1 MIKYFTIIIRNE
13 PLSPMSIR
21 KKIFWS
27 LLSLLLAGMSIGVV
41 LSQLGEMPL
50 RQLWES
56 IQESNKLYLAAAG
69 VCGAL
74 FIVLEGE
81 GLRHILSGI
90 GYKTPFRKGVL
101 YSAADIYFSAVTPSA
116 TGGQPACA
124 LFMLRDDLP
133 TGAVT
138 MTLIV
143 NLILYTISIVLLGLA
158 AVILDWRMFFRF
170 RLVSKILI
178 TVGFA
183 ILLGLTVFFFLLLR
197 SGKKVFG
204 AIGGLYRFLHRHK
217 IIRLLDARL
226 ARLEKA
232 QEDYDQCVRLMREQ
246 PVALRKAFCCNFA
259 QRAVRLLVPVL
270 VYLAMGGS
278 VSMAPTILAIQ
289 CFVTIGYNCV
299 PVPGGMGVADYL
311 MVDGFAELMGLED
324 ALHVEVLSRSISFYV
339 CVAVSGMIVL
349 VGYLRQRK
357 RERR

>member
-1 MIKYFTIIIRNE
+1 
-13 PLSPMSIR
+13 MSIR
-21 KKIFWS
+21 KKVFWS
-27 LLSLLLAGMSIGVV
+27 VLSLLLAGTTLWGV

-50 RQLWES
+50 RQLWAS
-56 IQESNKLYLAAAG
+56 IQQSNKLYLLAACI
-69 VCGAL
+69 CGGL
-74 FIVLEGE
+74 YIVMEGE
-81 GLRHILSGI
+81 AIRRIMTGI
-90 GYKTPFRKGVL
+90 GYRVRFRHGIL
-101 YSAADIYFSAVTPSA
+101 YGASDVYFSAVTPSA

-124 LFMLRDDLP
+124 VFMIRNGLP

-143 NLILYTISIVLLGLA
+143 NLILYTVSIVLLGLA
-158 AVILDWRMFFRF
+158 AVFTNF
-170 RLVSKILI
+170 RLFSHFRLLSKILI
-178 TVGFA
+178 AAGFL
-183 ILLGLTVFFFLLLR
+183 ILLGLTFLFFLLLR

-339 CVAVSGMIVL
+339 
-349 VGYLRQRK
+349 
-357 RERR
+357 

>member
-1 MIKYFTIIIRNE
+1 
-13 PLSPMSIR
+13 MSIR
-21 KKIFWS
+21 KKVFWS
-27 LLSLLLAGMSIGVV
+27 VLSLLLAGTTLWGV

-50 RQLWES
+50 RQLWAS
-56 IQESNKLYLAAAG
+56 IQQSNKLYLLAACI
-69 VCGAL
+69 CGGL
-74 FIVLEGE
+74 YIVMEGE
-81 GLRHILSGI
+81 AIRRIMTGI
-90 GYKTPFRKGVL
+90 GYRVRFRHGIL
-101 YSAADIYFSAVTPSA
+101 YGASDVYFSAVTPSA

-124 LFMLRDDLP
+124 VFMIRNGLP

-143 NLILYTISIVLLGLA
+143 NLILYTVSIVLLGLA
-158 AVILDWRMFFRF
+158 AVFTNF
-170 RLVSKILI
+170 RLFSHFRLLSKILI
-178 TVGFA
+178 AAGFL
-183 ILLGLTVFFFLLLR
+183 ILLGLTFLFFLLLR

>member
-1 MIKYFTIIIRNE
+1 
-13 PLSPMSIR
+13 MSIR
-21 KKIFWS
+21 KKVFWS
-27 LLSLLLAGMSIGVV
+27 VLSLLLAGTTLWGV

-50 RQLWES
+50 RQLWAS
-56 IQESNKLYLAAAG
+56 IQQSNKLYLLAACI
-69 VCGAL
+69 CGGL
-74 FIVLEGE
+74 YIVMEGE
-81 GLRHILSGI
+81 AIRRIMTGI
-90 GYKTPFRKGVL
+90 GYRVRFRHGIL
-101 YSAADIYFSAVTPSA
+101 YGASDVYFSAVTPSA

-124 LFMLRDDLP
+124 VFMIRNGLP

-143 NLILYTISIVLLGLA
+143 NLILYTVSIVLLGLA
-158 AVILDWRMFFRF
+158 AVLTNF
-170 RLVSKILI
+170 RLFSHFRLLSKILI
-178 TVGFA
+178 AAGFL
-183 ILLGLTVFFFLLLR
+183 ILLGLTFLFFLLLR

-217 IIRLLDARL
+217 VIRLLDARL

-278 VSMAPTILAIQ
+278 VTMAPTILAIQ

>member
-1 MIKYFTIIIRNE
+1 
-13 PLSPMSIR
+13 MSIR
-21 KKIFWS
+21 KKVFWS
-27 LLSLLLAGMSIGVV
+27 VLSLLLAGTTLWGV

-50 RQLWES
+50 RQLWAS
-56 IQESNKLYLAAAG
+56 IQQSNKLYLFAACI
-69 VCGAL
+69 CGGL
-74 FIVLEGE
+74 YIVMEGE
-81 GLRHILSGI
+81 AIRRIMTGI
-90 GYKTPFRKGVL
+90 GYRVRFRHGIL
-101 YSAADIYFSAVTPSA
+101 YGASDVYFSAVTPSA

-124 LFMLRDDLP
+124 VFMIRNGLP

-143 NLILYTISIVLLGLA
+143 NLILYTVSIVLLGLA
-158 AVILDWRMFFRF
+158 AVLTNF
-170 RLVSKILI
+170 RLFFHFRLLSKILI
-178 TVGFA
+178 AAGFL
-183 ILLGLTVFFFLLLR
+183 ILLGLTFLFFLLLR

-217 IIRLLDARL
+217 VIRLLDARL

>member
-1 MIKYFTIIIRNE
+1 
-13 PLSPMSIR
+13 MSIR
-21 KKIFWS
+21 KKVFWS
-27 LLSLLLAGMSIGVV
+27 VLSLLLAGTTLWGV

-50 RQLWES
+50 RQLWAS
-56 IQESNKLYLAAAG
+56 IQQSNKLYLLAACI
-69 VCGAL
+69 CGGL
-74 FIVLEGE
+74 YIVMEGE
-81 GLRHILSGI
+81 AIRRIMTGI
-90 GYKTPFRKGVL
+90 GYRVRFRHGIL
-101 YSAADIYFSAVTPSA
+101 YGASDVYFSAVTPSA

-124 LFMLRDDLP
+124 VFMFRNGLP

-143 NLILYTISIVLLGLA
+143 NLILYTVSIVLLGLA
-158 AVILDWRMFFRF
+158 AVFTNF
-170 RLVSKILI
+170 RLFSHFRLLSKILI
-178 TVGFA
+178 AAGFL
-183 ILLGLTVFFFLLLR
+183 ILLGLTFLFFLLLR